1 MIKDFVYDDG
11 GRLAA
16 GYKDPAGD
24 CVCRAVA
31 IASGRPYAEVRD
43 RLRRGTGRVRHSK
56 RRPSPDNGIYIRARW
71 FTLLMQEFG
80 FEWVDKPDLPDV
92 GRMVV
97 MTRTHAF
104 AVIDTT
110 ARDTHMRRLADRR
123 FGYWIKQAWCP
134 FCKRAHIGGDTCMGH
149 HP

>member
-11 GRLAA
+11 GRVAA
-16 GYKDPAGD
+16 GYKNPAGD

-31 IASGRPYAEVRD
+31 IASGRPYTEVRD

-56 RRPSPDNGIYIRARW
+56 TRPSPDNGIIVQKRW
-71 FTLLMQEFG
+71 FILLMKEFG
-80 FEWVDKPDLPDV
+80 FEWVDGDRALPDV

-97 MTRTHAF
+97 ITRGHAF

-110 ARDTHMRRLADRR
+110 ARDTHIHRLADRR
-123 FGYWIKQAWCP
+123 FGFWRYVL
-134 FCKRAHIGGDTCMGH
+134 
-149 HP
+149 